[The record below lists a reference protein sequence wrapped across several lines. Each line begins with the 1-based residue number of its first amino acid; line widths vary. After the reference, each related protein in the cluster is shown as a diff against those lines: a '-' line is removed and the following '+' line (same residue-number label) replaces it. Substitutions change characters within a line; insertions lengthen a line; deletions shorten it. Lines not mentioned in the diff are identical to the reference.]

1 MHTSVNEVRAL
12 KVNVLRIRLD
22 DVGGD
27 VASNLKHTLV
37 VLDSVLEVYGRIL
50 KFVFVGEVALLEF
63 HNTLHFRMIKI
74 EIVFRMVG
82 IIVSH
87 YLLFAL

>member
-1 MHTSVNEVRAL
+1 MHTSVHEVRSL
-12 KVNVLRIRLD
+12 EVHVLRVRLD

-27 VASNLKHTLV
+27 VTGDFEHSLI
-37 VLDSVLEVYGRIL
+37 VLDSVLEVHGRIL
-50 KFVFVGEVALLEF
+50 IFVLVGEVALLQL
-63 HNTLHFRMIKI
+63 NDALHFRMIKI